1 MSGHTS
7 ILDTLPPGHDT
18 HGQEGQHVDSHY
30 GQDERQFEVGYAV
43 GDLIHHQ
50 LFLEMGLGLA
60 MATASDIGV
69 VCIRNPPDHMCVSHR
84 SCFLLGGNVR
94 S

>member
-18 HGQEGQHVDSHY
+18 HGQEGQHVNSRY
-30 GQDERQFEVGYAV
+30 SQDERQFEVGYAV
-43 GDLIHHQ
+43 SDLVHRQ
-50 LFLEMGLGLA
+50 LFLEMGLDLA
-60 MATASDIGV
+60 IAIASDIGV
-69 VCIRNPPDHMCVSHR
+69 VCVQNPPDHMCVSYR
-84 SCFLLGGNVR
+84 SCFLLGGNVG